1 MSTHTTSPSDAQM
14 QIEPVTPSRRGFLKQ
29 TSAGAVAAW
38 AGGLS
43 LGFYLPP
50 AVADKLAT
58 DGPQAGAAD
67 INAWIRISPDN
78 RVFCQ
83 VSRSEMG
90 QGTST
95 SLPMMLAEELEC
107 RWDDVRME
115 FASVNEHIAR
125 NKVYIT
131 FSTGGSRGTRDSQLV
146 MRKAGATAREMLKL
160 AAAQRWGVPVRELV
174 AIQGKV
180 NHSASKRSVSY
191 GELAAAA
198 AAQKAPSDIVLKSPE
213 QWTLI
218 GKPLKRFDIPAKCD
232 GSAIYG
238 IDVRVPGMLYAALAQ
253 CPVFG
258 GVPKSVDS
266 AAVLTR
272 RGIKKVVTGP
282 DFVAVVADNWWRAQ
296 QALKAVKVV
305 WDYRGNEKLD
315 DQAIAQTLQAGV
327 LAARSLRSE
336 GDFEATW
343 AAATGSQAAEYK
355 TMEADYFT
363 PYLNH
368 FTLEPQNCTAWVKG
382 DLAEVW
388 APTQSAEASL
398 HEAAKTLGL
407 PVENVTVHR
416 PYLGGGY
423 GRRGASQDFV
433 RQAVL
438 IARELGGTPVQLLW
452 SREEDMQHGFYRPA
466 ALYRQR
472 AVVSKE
478 GRVLAWQA
486 RLASQSLLE
495 KIRPASLK
503 NGQDFQAG
511 ESFHDMPYQV
521 AHLDL
526 RHGICQINVPVG
538 FWRSVYHSQNPF
550 ARESFLDE
558 VLHAAGKDALRGRL
572 ELLPAGGRDY
582 KVLEAAARE
591 ANWGAKLAT
600 GRFQGLA
607 VQDAYGSY
615 AACVV
620 ELSVSKQKAV
630 TLHQI
635 TIAVDSGQVAN
646 VDSARAQIEG
656 NVSYALSSIFM
667 NEINIQDGRVTQS
680 NLADYPLVQLRQI
693 PTIKSVLVPSG
704 GEVWG
709 GLGEPPYAPITPAI
723 ANAIAAATGVRLR
736 RTPFSQD
743 GFSLA

>member
-1 MSTHTTSPSDAQM
+1 MKLHTTSAQANPI
-14 QIEPVTPSRRGFLKQ
+14 QSELAKPSRRGFLKQ
-29 TSAGAVAAW
+29 TSAGTVAAW
-38 AGGLS
+38 TGGLS

-67 INAWIRISPDN
+67 IHAWIRISPDN

-131 FSTGGSRGTRDSQLV
+131 FGTGGSRGTRDSQLV

-160 AAAQRWGVPVRELV
+160 AAAQRWGVPVGELV
-174 AIQGKV
+174 AKQGKV
-180 NHSASKRSVSY
+180 SHAASKRSASY
-191 GELAAAA
+191 GELAASAA
-198 AAQKAPSDIVLKSPE
+198 QQKAPSDITLKSPE

-232 GSAIYG
+232 GSAISG
-238 IDVRVPGMLYAALAQ
+238 IDVRVPGMLYAAIAQ

-266 AAVLTR
+266 AAILSR

-315 DQAIAQTLQAGV
+315 DQAITQTLQSGV

-343 AAATGSQAAEYK
+343 AAAISAQAGEYK
-355 TMEADYFT
+355 TVEAEYFT

-382 DLAEVW
+382 DKAEVW
-388 APTQSAEASL
+388 APTQSAEATL
-398 HEAAKTLGL
+398 NEAAKTLGV

-423 GRRGASQDFV
+423 GRRGASQDYV
-433 RQAVL
+433 RQSVL

-452 SREEDMQHGFYRPA
+452 SREEDMQHDFYRPA

-472 AVVSKE
+472 AVVAKD
-478 GRVLAWQA
+478 GRVLGWQA
-486 RLASQSLLE
+486 RMASQSIME

-503 NGQDFQAG
+503 NGQDHQAA

-521 AHLDL
+521 DNLDV

-538 FWRSVYHSQNPF
+538 FWRSVFHSQNPF

-558 VLHAAGKDALRGRL
+558 VLHAAGKDALKGRL
-572 ELLPAGGRDY
+572 DLLPAGGRDH
-582 KVLEAAARE
+582 KVLVAAARE
-591 ANWGAKLAT
+591 ANWGAKLAP

-607 VQDAYGSY
+607 VQDAYGSF

-630 TLHQI
+630 TLHRI
-635 TIAVDSGQVAN
+635 TIAVDSGHVAN

-656 NVSYALSSIFM
+656 NVVYAVSSIFM
-667 NEINIQDGRVTQS
+667 NEINIQEGRVTQS
-680 NLADYPLVQLRQI
+680 NLPDYPLAQLRQTPLI
-693 PTIKSVLVPSG
+693 QSVLVPTG

-709 GLGEPPYAPITPAI
+709 GFGEPPYAPITPAI

-736 RTPFSQD
+736 RTPFSHE

>member
-1 MSTHTTSPSDAQM
+1 MTRNSALSNATAM
-14 QIEPVTPSRRGFLKQ
+14 QNNVAGPSRRGFLKQ
-29 TSAGAVAAW
+29 SSSGAIAAW

-83 VSRSEMG
+83 VARSEMG

-107 RWDDVRME
+107 RWEDVRME

-146 MRKAGATAREMLKL
+146 MRKAGAAAREMLKA
-160 AAAQRWGVPVRELV
+160 AAAQRWGVAADELV
-174 AIQGKV
+174 AKQGKIS
-180 NHSASKRSVSY
+180 HLATKRSATY
-191 GELAAAA
+191 GELAGA
-198 AAQKAPSDIVLKSPE
+198 AAQLKAPAEIALKTPE

-218 GKPLKRFDIPAKCD
+218 GKPIKRFDIPAKSD

-238 IDVRVPGMLYAALAQ
+238 IDVRVPGMLYAAIAQ

-258 GVPKSVDS
+258 GVPKSVDGT
-266 AAVLTR
+266 AVLNR

-296 QALKAVKVV
+296 QALKNVKVV
-305 WDYRGNEKLD
+305 WDYKGGEKLD
-315 DQAIAQTLQAGV
+315 DQAILQTLEAGIS
-327 LAARSLRSE
+327 ASKPLRSE

-343 AAATGSQAAEYK
+343 ATATGAQAADFK
-355 TMEADYFT
+355 TLEADYFT

-382 DLAEVW
+382 NLAEVW

-398 HEAAKTLGL
+398 YEAAKTLGL
-407 PVENVTVHR
+407 PVENITVHR

-423 GRRGASQDFV
+423 GRRGASQDYV

-438 IARELGGTPVQLLW
+438 IAREMGGTPVKLLW
-452 SREEDMQHGFYRPA
+452 SREEDMQHGFYRPV

-472 AVVSKE
+472 AVVSKT
-478 GRVLAWQA
+478 GKVLAWQS

-495 KIRPASLK
+495 KIRPSALK
-503 NGQDFQAG
+503 NGQDYQAA
-511 ESFHDMPYQV
+511 ESFHDMPYQLE
-521 AHLDL
+521 HLEV
-526 RHGICQINVPVG
+526 RHGMCQINVPVG

-550 ARESFLDE
+550 ARECFLDE
-558 VLHAAGKDALRGRL
+558 MLQAAGKDALRGRL
-572 ELLPAGGRDY
+572 DMLPANGRDR
-582 KVLEAAARE
+582 KVLEAAAKE
-591 ANWGAKLAT
+591 ANWGAKLAP

-607 VQDAYGSY
+607 VQDAYGSF

-620 ELSVSKQKAV
+620 ELSVTAQKAV
-630 TLHQI
+630 RLHQI
-635 TIAVDSGQVAN
+635 TIAVDPGHVAN
-646 VDSARAQIEG
+646 IDSARAQIEG

-680 NLADYPLVQLRQI
+680 NLPDFPLVQLRQI

-704 GEVWG
+704 GDVWG

-736 RTPFSQD
+736 RTPFSHD

>member
-1 MSTHTTSPSDAQM
+1 
-14 QIEPVTPSRRGFLKQ
+14 
-29 TSAGAVAAW
+29 
-38 AGGLS
+38 
-43 LGFYLPP
+43 
-50 AVADKLAT
+50 
-58 DGPQAGAAD
+58 
-67 INAWIRISPDN
+67 
-78 RVFCQ
+78 
-83 VSRSEMG
+83 
-90 QGTST
+90 
-95 SLPMMLAEELEC
+95 
-107 RWDDVRME
+107 
-115 FASVNEHIAR
+115 
-125 NKVYIT
+125 
-131 FSTGGSRGTRDSQLV
+131 
-146 MRKAGATAREMLKL
+146 
-160 AAAQRWGVPVRELV
+160 
-174 AIQGKV
+174 
-180 NHSASKRSVSY
+180 
-191 GELAAAA
+191 
-198 AAQKAPSDIVLKSPE
+198 
-213 QWTLI
+213 
-218 GKPLKRFDIPAKCD
+218 
-232 GSAIYG
+232 
-238 IDVRVPGMLYAALAQ
+238 
-253 CPVFG
+253 
-258 GVPKSVDS
+258 
-266 AAVLTR
+266 
-272 RGIKKVVTGP
+272 
-282 DFVAVVADNWWRAQ
+282 
-296 QALKAVKVV
+296 VKVV

-343 AAATGSQAAEYK
+343 TAATGAQAADFK
-355 TMEADYFT
+355 TVEADYFT

-382 DLAEVW
+382 DIAEVW

-398 HEAAKTLGL
+398 NEAAKTLGL
-407 PVENVTVHR
+407 PLENVTVHR

-591 ANWGAKLAT
+591 ANWGAKLAP

-607 VQDAYGSY
+607 VQDAYGSF

-667 NEINIQDGRVTQS
+667 NEINVQEGRVTQS

-693 PTIKSVLVPSG
+693 PTIQSVLVPSG

-736 RTPFSQD
+736 RTPFSHD